1 MFKLQMNG
9 VVLFSVTVTLNAVQQ
24 SCYTLHFFPK
34 GNFHQ
39 SRVAPPSTV
48 HNITEDITVTSVVE
62 SVVPVSQSRM
72 ESADNQSDPSEDI
85 LIPTAPPQPVLLEDP
100 LILNSPRISIPKK
113 SEAVLKRNNWP
124 GPTEFPNVSGN

>member
-1 MFKLQMNG
+1 MFAYMKERE
-9 VVLFSVTVTLNAVQQ
+9 SKAEQQ
-24 SCYTLHFFPK
+24 EVRHVS
-34 GNFHQ
+34 
-39 SRVAPPSTV
+39 SRTRDTPPSPV
-48 HNITEDITVTSVVE
+48 HNITEDITLMSVVE

-72 ESADNQSDPSEDI
+72 ESAATQSDPSEDV

-113 SEAVLKRNNWP
+113 NEAVLKRNNWP